1 MNDDTLVKELS
12 IRLGEHYYMTASKMC
27 LDAAEEPGRSDEAKK
42 VLHEMA
48 ETIEGVAKMLPDL
61 VARLEAAR

>member
-12 IRLGEHYYMTASKMC
+12 IRLGEHYYMSACKICT
-27 LDAAEEPGRSDEAKK
+27 DAAEEPGRSEEAKK
-42 VLHEMA
+42 TLLEIA
-48 ETIEGVAKMLPDL
+48 STIEGVAKMLPEL